1 MGAAGSFAN
10 LGVVGGCTVYALTG
24 AIGGLLAQWQGYQGM
39 KTEAGLIV
47 LAVYTAELVAFTGT
61 FRQRAE
67 PFPCC
72 ARKQKLDPPSAVSAH
87 RPNKLSKPPASF
99 HPGMILVALTD
110 VVGLVL
116 CYVGLQVSSLL
127 WTSGYAILTLL
138 AAVWR
143 RVFLKRT
150 VDPLQWIGV
159 LLILVGVLVQ
169 CVWTLVDD
177 MHKDSVMGLSAL
189 SNTTT
194 AAPPGPAF
202 SGTNLLAIGIGACA
216 IFQQHRPLITPVGV
230 LVLVP
235 GQIGNN
241 ALLGWSM

>member
-1 MGAAGSFAN
+1 M
-10 LGVVGGCTVYALTG
+10 YALTG
-24 AIGGLLAQWQGYQGM
+24 ALGGLLAQWQGYQGM

-61 FRQRAE
+61 FRHRVE
-67 PFPCC
+67 PFSCC
-72 ARKQKLDPPSAVSAH
+72 AGGRRLQERSPGPDKS
-87 RPNKLSKPPASF
+87 NKPPASF

-150 VDPLQWIGV
+150 VDPLQWVGV

-169 CVWTLVDD
+169 CVWTLLDD
-177 MHKDSVMGLSAL
+177 INNDSLGISAASETVTSSHL
-189 SNTTT
+189 LFNRTTSV
-194 AAPPGPAF
+194 PRPPAF
-202 SGTNLLAIGIGACA
+202 SGTNLLAIGIGARGVCISCPA
-216 IFQQHRPLITPVGV
+216 ASCLSTLSSEHRIDAFFQLAVH
-230 LVLVP
+230 
-235 GQIGNN
+235 
-241 ALLGWSM
+241 